1 MTGAAWSLIE
11 TILLLSAVQKVSKIY
26 FSSATM
32 ILFMQISSNNFA
44 VKVALVQWENP
55 QRALTRS
62 TGEVVCCDVYAQ
74 SPPNC
79 SINDC
84 DTRFEVCIRLYSS
97 GQSEESCP
105 YGSYLSNYDSTYQNS
120 DNISFTIGVGLAG
133 NVPNPMTFKVQEDIL
148 NVSYTKIL
156 NSTAEFL
163 FLTGWPAN
171 NCESI

>member
-1 MTGAAWSLIE
+1 M
-11 TILLLSAVQKVSKIY
+11 
-26 FSSATM
+26 
-32 ILFMQISSNNFA
+32 
-44 VKVALVQWENP
+44 
-55 QRALTRS
+55 
-62 TGEVVCCDVYAQ
+62 VCCDVYAQ

-133 NVPNPMTFKVQEDIL
+133 NVPNPMTFRVQEDIL